1 MDFNKYK
8 EELLNEKDKLN
19 KLIGKMEDNTV
30 FGDTTKHTSEKY
42 SSGELSSYDNH
53 IGDIGTDVFM
63 QDMQNSLIT
72 HEEGRLYQV
81 DKALDRIDEGTYGT
95 CEECKSSIEKDRL
108 DIIPETNL
116 CNKCA
121 KEMDNYPDDRR
132 DLDKNLIN
140 KKQYFYSEYLTD
152 LTDLN
157 KNNDLED

>member
-8 EELLNEKDKLN
+8 VELIKEKEKLN
-19 KLIGKMEDNTV
+19 NLIGKMGDNTL
-30 FGDTTKHTSEKY
+30 FGNTTKHTSEKY

-53 IGDIGTDVFM
+53 IGDLGTDIFM

-72 HEEGRLYQV
+72 HEEGRLYQI
-81 DKALDRIDEGTYGT
+81 DKALDRIASGSYAT
-95 CEECKSSIEKDRL
+95 CEECRSSIEKERL
-108 DIIPETNL
+108 DIIPETSL

-121 KEMDNYPDDRR
+121 KELDNFPDDRR

-140 KKQYFYSEYLTD
+140 KKQHYYSEYLKN

-157 KNNDLED
+157 KTNDLEE